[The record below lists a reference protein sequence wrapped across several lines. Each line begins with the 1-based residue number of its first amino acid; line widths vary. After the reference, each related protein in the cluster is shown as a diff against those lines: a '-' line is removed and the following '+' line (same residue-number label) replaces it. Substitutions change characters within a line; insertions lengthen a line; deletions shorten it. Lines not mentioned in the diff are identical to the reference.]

1 MKKTLVLVVD
11 RDDDFGV
18 KANVQTPAVGLGAVA
33 DAALALGVADPED
46 SDVNT
51 AFAAVKVYNELISEG
66 RDVEIAL
73 ICGDTKVGHRSDIKI
88 VDEIEYVIDKVK
100 PERAILVSDGA
111 EDEYVYPMITSRIKV
126 DSVKKVYVKQ
136 APGLEGAFYVITRI
150 LRDND
155 KRKRILA
162 PIGLIMM
169 IITLVLMAPMYINFN
184 ETRDSSYIYNSMSVI
199 VTFVIGLMLCLYA
212 YRVGDRLFNF
222 AMRMLANVKS
232 GDPTVIF
239 TILALMLFSV
249 GILLGIMA
257 AFNQYAIDNGQ
268 RILTFFSNS
277 LWVLAFAYICND
289 FGKFLESYIEKKR
302 IVLGFMVGT
311 LMIFAGAFI
320 IQAAL
325 DTMAVVFAYDIMGSD
340 LILLEF
346 MVGFVFAAAA
356 AATQL
361 SYKRFLNAQ
370 RNRAEQ
376 SDAFQ

>member
-1 MKKTLVLVVD
+1 MKKTLVLAVD

-18 KANVQTPAVGLGAVA
+18 KANVQTPAIGLEAVS
-33 DAALALGVADPED
+33 DAARALGVADPED

-51 AFAAVKVYNELISEG
+51 VFAAVKVYNELTAEG

-88 VDEIEYVIDKVK
+88 VDELEHVIEKVR
-100 PERAILVSDGA
+100 PERAILISDGA

-162 PIGLIMM
+162 PFGLILM
-169 IITLVLMAPMYINFN
+169 IITMIFMVPIYINFSD
-184 ETRDSSYIYNSMSVI
+184 TGDTSYIYNSMSVI
-199 VTFVIGLMLCLYA
+199 VVFVIGLILCLYA

-222 AMRMLANVKS
+222 AKRMLVNVKS

-239 TILALMLFSV
+239 TILAIMLFFV
-249 GILLGIMA
+249 GILLGLTA
-257 AFNQYAIDNGQ
+257 AFNQYATDDGQ
-268 RILTFFSNS
+268 RILIFFSNS

-289 FGKFLESYIEKKR
+289 FGKFLENYIEKKR

-325 DTMAVVFAYDIMGSD
+325 DTLAVVFAYDIMGSD

-346 MVGFVFAAAA
+346 VIGFVFAAAA

-370 RNRAEQ
+370 RNRTEQ
-376 SDAFQ
+376 SDAVQ